1 MGQNRVAKKNR
12 QYNKKN
18 KGKRIYTSKHIRKYE
33 NINNKLKCKNNI
45 LKKLTK
51 VNK

>member
-1 MGQNRVAKKNR
+1 MGQNRIAKKER

-18 KGKRIYTSKHIRKYE
+18 KGKRIYNSKHIRRYE
-33 NINNKLKCKNNI
+33 NIKTKY